1 MENAKDVELYQE
13 AKRFIDG
20 IYERPSAYKS
30 MAISKRYMD
39 LYKEKYGSSDAY
51 RGVPDSKLA
60 KWRAEKWTDVES
72 YITGKPR
79 PCGDPELKRKRK
91 GRGSRNLPACRP
103 LKVLERIPERVL
115 KIAISKKRAG
125 EGIQW
130 EDILG
135 KD

>member
-39 LYKEKYGSSDAY
+39 LYKEKYGSADAY
-51 RGVPDSKLA
+51 RGVSDSKLS

-72 YITGKPR
+72 YLAGKPR
-79 PCGDPELKRKRK
+79 PCGDPELKKKRK
-91 GRGSRNLPACRP
+91 GRGPRNLPACRP
-103 LKVLERIPERVL
+103 LKILERIPERVL

>member
-1 MENAKDVELYQE
+1 MESAKDIELYQE

-39 LYKEKYGSSDAY
+39 LYKEKYGSADAY
-51 RGVPDSKLA
+51 RGAPNSKLA

-72 YITGKPR
+72 YIAGKHR

-115 KIAISKKRAG
+115 KIAISKKRMG

>member
-1 MENAKDVELYQE
+1 MEKAKDLQLYQE

-39 LYKEKYGSSDAY
+39 LYKEKYDSNDAY
-51 RGVPDSKLA
+51 HGVPDSKLA
-60 KWRAEKWTDVES
+60 KWRREKWTDVES
-72 YITGKPR
+72 YLAGKPR
-79 PCGDPELKRKRK
+79 PCGDPELKTARKK
-91 GRGSRNLPACRP
+91 RGSRNLPACRP

-125 EGIQW
+125 EGIDW
-130 EDILG
+130 EDLLAD
-135 KD
+135 K